1 MRLRAFCRID
11 INSCACCVPNRM
23 GEISAQPQESQH
35 EKNDD
40 DQTDNVNDVV
50 HD

>member
-1 MRLRAFCRID
+1 
-11 INSCACCVPNRM
+11 M